1 MIYVTKFDGRKEPF
15 LKEKIIR
22 TCLRIRASYEQAK
35 AVADEIEKKAYDG
48 IPTKKILELIFKY
61 LKNFKPEVKYQI
73 DLREAIALLKPK
85 PDFERFVQLILSEYG
100 YEVKS
105 NLVVAGSCVEHEIDG
120 ILRKEDEIIML
131 EVKHH
136 LNHHVYTGLDVVLE
150 VNSSLEDLKEG
161 FKLRRNS
168 INFSKALIVCNTKF
182 SDHAI
187 RYAKCKGIELIGWK
201 YPEEKGLESL
211 IEEKKLYPITF
222 LRDLNEKTREK
233 FSFAGIF
240 LLKQLLDLSL
250 EEIHEKTGISRSKL
264 RKLVENAMEIIYSK

>member
-1 MIYVTKFDGRKEPF
+1 MIYVTKFDGRREPF

-22 TCLRIRASYEQAK
+22 TCLRMHASYEQAK
-35 AVADEIEKKAYDG
+35 IIADEIEKRAYDG
-48 IPTKKILELIFKY
+48 IQTKKILEMIFKY

-85 PDFERFVQLILSEYG
+85 PDFERFVQLILSEHG
-100 YEVKS
+100 YEVKP
-105 NLVVAGSCVEHEIDG
+105 NLIVPGNCVEYEIDG
-120 ILRKEDEIIML
+120 ILKKGNEIIML

-161 FKLRRNS
+161 FRLGKNN

-187 RYAKCKGIELIGWK
+187 RYAKCKKIELIGWK
-201 YPEEKGLESL
+201 YPEEKGLEML

-222 LRDLNEKTREK
+222 LKDLDEKTREK
-233 FSFAGIF
+233 FSFAGIL
-240 LLKQLLDLSL
+240 LLKQLLELSL
-250 EEIHEKTGISRSKL
+250 EELHVRTGISKSRLK
-264 RKLVENAMEIIYSK
+264 KLVENAKEIISSF

>member
-1 MIYVTKFDGRKEPF
+1 MVYVKKFDGREEPF

-22 TCLRIRASYEQAK
+22 TCLRMHASYEQAK
-35 AVADEIEKKAYDG
+35 AIADEIEKKAYDG
-48 IPTKKILELIFKY
+48 IETKKILDLIFKY

-85 PDFERFVQLILSEYG
+85 PDFERFVQLILNEYG
-100 YEVKS
+100 YEVKG
-105 NLVVAGSCVEHEIDG
+105 NLVLAGGCVEHEIDG
-120 ILRKEDEIIML
+120 ILKKENEIIML

-136 LNHHVYTGLDVVLE
+136 LNHHVYTGLDTVLE

-161 FKLRRNS
+161 FKLGKNA
-168 INFSKALIVCNTKF
+168 IKFSKALIVCNTKF

-201 YPEEKGLESL
+201 YPEEKGLERL

-222 LRDLNEKTREK
+222 LKDLDEKTREK

-240 LLKQLLDLSL
+240 LLKQILDLSI
-250 EEIHEKTGISRSKL
+250 EELYQRTGIPRSKL
-264 RKLVENAMEIIYSK
+264 KKLVESAKEIFSSS